1 MYSKKSILSGDRKG
15 YFLVQVRG
23 AFKKEIA
30 QNWDFV
36 PTDLNMILC
45 HKNIITKD
53 SSSLSLSVRNIAT
66 FWFGFGISPI
76 VSEIIFITSIIFF

>member
-1 MYSKKSILSGDRKG
+1 MYSKKSILSADRKG
-15 YFLVQVRG
+15 YFLVQVSG
-23 AFKKEIA
+23 AFKTKFG

-53 SSSLSLSVRNIAT
+53 SLSIQNTAI

-76 VSEIIFITSIIFF
+76 VSEIIFIAHQSSFFRLF